1 MKETDL
7 IPESEPGDV
16 SPTAGLMSAQVAM
29 VNLVKYRNKQ
39 KIYLKNTPLLHLGLT
54 RAEGRANN
62 RFSENFGLAVGGNP
76 T

>member
-29 VNLVKYRNKQ
+29 VNLVKYRSAKQ
-39 KIYLKNTPLLHLGLT
+39 TKNIFGEYSTLAF
-54 RAEGRANN
+54 RVDEGR
-62 RFSENFGLAVGGNP
+62 RSS
-76 T
+76 